1 MVPACL
7 SLAHLTVI
15 DAHPLE
21 LVDAAS
27 AGGFNAIGLRIVPP
41 APTDA
46 LVPVV
51 GDEPLIRELL
61 ARMEGLGISVL
72 DVEAIWIGP
81 DIDVDALLP
90 AFAVAQRLGAR
101 NVLTMGNDPDESRFT
116 SSFARLCEAAA
127 GFGLRVGLEFAAYT
141 HAPSIHAAH
150 KVVKAASQPNGGVLI
165 DALHMMRSGGTAGD
179 IAMLDPTWLTYC
191 QLADG
196 RGPRP
201 ATTDAIRAEA
211 RGGRFYPGEGE
222 FPLAAIL
229 DALPEGLPIGV
240 ETPCAQYRSLPV
252 VERAR
257 LCGAAAH
264 RFLDGYSRGA
274 PMTAITNSGRS

>member
-27 AGGFNAIGLRIVPP
+27 AGGFDAIGLRIVPP
-41 APTDA
+41 APTDP

-61 ARMEGLGISVL
+61 ARMNGLDISVL
-72 DVEAIWIGP
+72 DVETIWIGP

-101 NVLTMGNDPDESRFT
+101 NVLTMGNDPDEGRFT

-127 GFGLRVGLEFAAYT
+127 GFDLRVGLEFAAYT
-141 HAPSIHAAH
+141 HSPSIQAAH
-150 KVVKAASQPNGGVLI
+150 RVVKAASQPNGGVLI
-165 DALHMMRSGGTAGD
+165 DALHMMRSGGTAAD
-179 IAMLDPTWLTYC
+179 IAMLDPTWLAYC

-201 ATTDAIRAEA
+201 TTTDALRAEA

-222 FPLAAIL
+222 FPLTAIL
-229 DALPEGLPIGV
+229 DALPAGLPIGV
-240 ETPCAQYRSLPV
+240 ETPCAQHRSLPV

-257 LCGAAAH
+257 LCGAATR
-264 RFLDGYSRGA
+264 RFLEAYSRA
-274 PMTAITNSGRS
+274 A